1 MIKVIAYE
9 LRVVLV
15 YLSIINEVGVNLKLC
30 DIESLNFVLSGLH
43 ILPIEDFLLEK
54 VVEGV
59 TQFNTEVTRGR

>member
-1 MIKVIAYE
+1 MIKMIAYE
-9 LRVVLV
+9 LRFVLV